1 MKRGEVWTI
10 AGGPDYIGKP
20 RPAVVIQG
28 DYTDFSS
35 SATVCP
41 VTTDS
46 EKAPDR
52 PKVER
57 NGRNGLFASSYLMVD
72 KIATLPQ
79 SKVGQKIGKLDEADM
94 AVLNRE
100 ILDFLGFRN
109 LVALAG

>member
-1 MKRGEVWTI
+1 MRRGEVWTI
-10 AGGPDYIGKP
+10 AGGPDYVGKP

-28 DYTDFSS
+28 DYTNFAY

-46 EKAPDR
+46 EKNPDR

-57 NGRNGLFASSYLMVD
+57 NDRNGLSASSYLMVD
-72 KIATLPQ
+72 KIATLPRR
-79 SKVGQKIGKLDEADM
+79 KVGQKIGDLDQADM
-94 AVLNRE
+94 DRLNRE
-100 ILDFLGFRN
+100 ILYFLGFKH